1 MKSIF
6 ITFILY
12 ILSYAV
18 ADAQVSMRDLWIQ
31 MPDSIVP
38 YLNNSVRT
46 EMADLYQMKVK
57 AESKNLLE
65 GTSVIDTLTNDYV
78 HVSLNSNTFLQIK
91 QLPTESSFVICVV
104 KTFVAPEAESEVRFF
119 NSKWQPIKG
128 SYGLPLSDDVD
139 KLKTD
144 FTFRP
149 DTMTPERYDELLTQ
163 LDPVMLHSEISANEN
178 VVVFELSRPL
188 LSKDDKLNINAII
201 KQRKFK
207 WNGQTFI
214 EC

>member
-1 MKSIF
+1 M
-6 ITFILY
+6 
-12 ILSYAV
+12 SYTV
-18 ADAQVSMRDLWIQ
+18 AGAQVSMRDLWIQ

-38 YLNNSVRT
+38 YLNNSIRT

-65 GTSVIDTLTNDYV
+65 GTSVIDTLINDYV
-78 HVSLNSNTFLQIK
+78 HVSLNSNTVLQIK

-104 KTFVAPEAESEVRFF
+104 KTFIAPEAESEVCFF
-119 NSKWQPIKG
+119 NSKWQPIKE

-139 KLKTD
+139 KLKTE
-144 FTFRP
+144 FTFCP
-149 DTMTPERYDELLTQ
+149 DTMTHERYNELLTQ
-163 LDPVMLHSEISANEN
+163 LDPVMLYSEIIANDN
-178 VVVFELSRPL
+178 VVVFGLSRPL
-188 LSKDDKLNINAII
+188 LSKDDKININAII

>member
-12 ILSYAV
+12 ILSVTV

-57 AESKNLLE
+57 AESRNLLE
-65 GTSVIDTLTNDYV
+65 GTSVIDTLTSDYMR
-78 HVSLNSNTFLQIK
+78 VSLNSNSVMQIK
-91 QLPTESSFVICVV
+91 QLPTESSFVICVI
-104 KTFVAPEAESEVRFF
+104 KTFIAPEAESEVAFF
-119 NSKWQPIKG
+119 NPEWKPLKE
-128 SYGLPLSDDVD
+128 SYGLPLSDDAD
-139 KLKTD
+139 KIKKE

-149 DTMTPERYDELLTQ
+149 DTMTPERFDELLTQ
-163 LDPVMLHSEISANEN
+163 LDPIMLHSEVLANEN
-178 VVVFELSRPL
+178 VVVFELSQPL
-188 LSKDDKLNINAII
+188 LSKEDKVNINAII